1 MWLRVFCLFNV
12 YPKLMIHEKNNRTV
26 RTERIKLAKSA
37 VRATGRVWRVFLM
50 PTAPK

>member
-1 MWLRVFCLFNV
+1 MWLRAFWLFNV
-12 YPKLMIHEKNNRTV
+12 YTKLMIHEKNSRTM

-50 PTAPK
+50 LTAPK

>member
-1 MWLRVFCLFNV
+1 MWLRAFCLFNV
-12 YPKLMIHEKNNRTV
+12 SLKTAHEKNSRTV
-26 RTERIKLAKSA
+26 RTDKMKLAKSA